1 MSLREQNKYFEALRR
16 FETKLERKDSEDYK
30 MLLSRHK
37 DDEDLDILS
46 MNRLRELYTKY
57 YLDRQKKNYD
67 SYFKKSPGE

>member
-16 FETKLERKDSEDYK
+16 FERKLEKKDSEDYK

-37 DDEDLDILS
+37 DDEDLDNLS

-57 YLDRQKKNYD
+57 YLDRTKRNYD
-67 SYFKKSPGE
+67 SFFKKNPGE